1 MKKFVLAATFTMGL
15 ATSAFAADCAT
26 MINSIDEVMHTAS
39 VDEATMTKVMALY
52 DKGRAEHEAGDHA
65 AAEKDLGEAVKLL
78 GL

>member
-15 ATSAFAADCAT
+15 ATSALAVDGAT
-26 MINSIDEVMHTAS
+26 MINSIDEAMHTAS

>member
-1 MKKFVLAATFTMGL
+1 MKKFILAAAFAMGL

-26 MINSIDEVMHTAS
+26 MINSIDEAMHTAS

-65 AAEKDLGEAVKLL
+65 AAEKDLGEAVELL